1 MTHEAA
7 AEMAK
12 PEMAK
17 PKAIRNDAAPSWPR
31 RRRARDHFGAVAQD
45 AGVASQDLSPK
56 AKLSACREPF
66 QEALRRGGARVLR
79 NFVSTNETSRKKL
92 EPFPLSLCL
101 EQGQPGIK
109 SPFTPHDETGGPR
122 NDDPKSQ
129 ESEQSKRRN
138 PAHGAPHGGAHAPR
152 PSSNTTANPGSCVP
166 YHSFPKF
173 PIVYAIE
180 HSA

>member
-1 MTHEAA
+1 MTMTHEAA
-7 AEMAK
+7 AETAK

-66 QEALRRGGARVLR
+66 QEGRHSQRWRACSPQFRLYKR
-79 NFVSTNETSRKKL
+79 NVEKEAV
-92 EPFPLSLCL
+92 EPFPLCL

-129 ESEQSKRRN
+129 IRNLNPQSGPRCTARRGRKEG
-138 PAHGAPHGGAHAPR
+138 PTRHAPPLTR
-152 PSSNTTANPGSCVP
+152 QLILVP
-166 YHSFPKF
+166 ACPTIVSLNFP
-173 PIVYAIE
+173 
-180 HSA
+180 

>member
-1 MTHEAA
+1 MTMTHEAA
-7 AEMAK
+7 AETAK

-66 QEALRRGGARVLR
+66 QEALAEVARVFTVLR

-92 EPFPLSLCL
+92 EPFPLCL

-129 ESEQSKRRN
+129 IR
-138 PAHGAPHGGAHAPR
+138 
-152 PSSNTTANPGSCVP
+152 T
-166 YHSFPKF
+166 
-173 PIVYAIE
+173 I
-180 HSA
+180 

>member
-1 MTHEAA
+1 MTMTHEAA
-7 AEMAK
+7 AETAK

-66 QEALRRGGARVLR
+66 QEALAEVARVFSAISSLQ
-79 NFVSTNETSRKKL
+79 TSRKKL
-92 EPFPLSLCL
+92 EPFPLCL

-129 ESEQSKRRN
+129 IRNLNPQSGPRCTAREGLRR
-138 PAHGAPHGGAHAPR
+138 GPR
-152 PSSNTTANPGSCVP
+152 ATPLL
-166 YHSFPKF
+166 
-173 PIVYAIE
+173 
-180 HSA
+180 

>member
-1 MTHEAA
+1 MTMTHEAA
-7 AEMAK
+7 AETAK

-17 PKAIRNDAAPSWPR
+17 PKAIQNDAAPSWPR

-56 AKLSACREPF
+56 AKLSACRDAVPGGT
-66 QEALRRGGARVLR
+66 RRGGARVLR
-79 NFVSTNETSRKKL
+79 NFVALQTSRKKL
-92 EPFPLSLCL
+92 EPFPLCL

-129 ESEQSKRRN
+129 
-138 PAHGAPHGGAHAPR
+138 
-152 PSSNTTANPGSCVP
+152 
-166 YHSFPKF
+166 
-173 PIVYAIE
+173 I
-180 HSA
+180 